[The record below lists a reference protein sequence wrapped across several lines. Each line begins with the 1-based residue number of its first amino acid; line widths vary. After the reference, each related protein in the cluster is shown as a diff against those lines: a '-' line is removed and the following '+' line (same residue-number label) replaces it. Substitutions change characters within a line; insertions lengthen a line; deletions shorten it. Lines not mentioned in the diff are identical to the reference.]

1 MGQSAI
7 FRKRETFYVP
17 THRIRLIGPWEYA
30 WTPTASLPTEVNEAS
45 DVPATGNVRMPCD
58 WLSLFGTK
66 SGVATFSRRFHRP
79 TNLEPHERVFLVF
92 EGIGGAGRV
101 GLNDEPLGQVA
112 LTDRTIEFDVTGR
125 LAPFNRMDVE
135 LQFTPSETAPTQ
147 GGLYGAVV
155 LEIRS

>member
-1 MGQSAI
+1 M
-7 FRKRETFYVP
+7 P
-17 THRIRLIGPWEYA
+17 THRIRLIGPWEYS
-30 WTPTASLPTEVNEAS
+30 WTPDAGLPNDATEAS
-45 DVPATGNVRMPCD
+45 QVPAAGSVKMPCD

-66 SGVATFSRRFHRP
+66 SVVATFSRRFHRP

-101 GLNDEPLGQVA
+101 TLNDEPLGQVT
-112 LTDRTIEFDVTGR
+112 LNDRPIEFDVTRR

-135 LQFTPSETAPTQ
+135 LQFTPADTAPSQ